1 MSPITPTPT
10 HDSRPKR
17 SGERTPSF
25 VSRFTRGSMGVASG
39 GSRSTG
45 GISSGSGKEKAIR
58 VHHGAV
64 DQTMI
69 TSRPP
74 VDVMK
79 SVREVLEGMG
89 VEVRLDII

>member
-1 MSPITPTPT
+1 
-10 HDSRPKR
+10 
-17 SGERTPSF
+17 
-25 VSRFTRGSMGVASG
+25 MGVVGG
-39 GSRSTG
+39 GSRIG
-45 GISSGSGKEKAIR
+45 GGTPNGKEKAIR

-79 SVREVLEGMG
+79 SVREVLIGMG
-89 VEVRLDII
+89 VEVSIFCFPHHFLV